1 MKETYR
7 CWAEIDRAA
16 LRHNVKVVRDRIGSA
31 EMLAVVKANAYGHGL
46 VGIAQ
51 TLADEVQL
59 FGVAN
64 LQEALTLRESL
75 PHPIVI
81 LGPATPEERP
91 VIAEHGFIPT
101 ISSLEEAQAF
111 DRLRPVS
118 VNFKIDTGMGRMG
131 VVQNE
136 AREVFRR
143 VAAMANVEIHSIS
156 THMPVSNE
164 DAEYTRDQLVRFQ
177 RIVDQIRAEV
187 PGRYKA
193 HVLQSAGTLA
203 FNQRT
208 FEIVRAGIILYGIS
222 PLPEFREL
230 VKPVM
235 TWKTRI
241 CLVRDVPKGS
251 SISYGRTFIT
261 PRNMRVA
268 TLSAGYADGYPW
280 HLSNRGAAVLV
291 RGKRCPLLGRVT
303 MDLIVIDVSGLD
315 DAQVGAG
322 ARGARE
328 APDPAVLGEPGG
340 ERAAGDARER
350 DLEDQSAADPPALA
364 DPRGGHV
371 EPGGGEVLA
380 EAAAGERAAERGGPR
395 VEILA
400 RVGVD
405 RLVIAA
411 VVAPVADRVADE
423 AAAQPGALR
432 TGRTHLDRAVHG
444 ALVDRGH
451 AGGRVL
457 RGLRAPEVDR

>member
-16 LRHNVKVVRDRIGSA
+16 LRHNAKVVRDRIGSA

-46 VGIAQ
+46 VGVAE
-51 TLADEVQL
+51 TLADEAQL

-91 VIAEHGFIPT
+91 IIAEHGFIPT
-101 ISSLEEAQAF
+101 ISSLEEAAEFSRVTGNPHLNPLPGQGEA
-111 DRLRPVS
+111 DAPPPGEGRHLPI
-118 VNFKIDTGMGRMG
+118 NFKIDTGMGRMG

-136 AREVFRR
+136 AREVFQR
-143 VAAMANVEIHSIS
+143 VAAMANIEIHSIS

-187 PGRYKA
+187 PGNYKA

-203 FNQRT
+203 FNQPS
-208 FEIVRAGIILYGIS
+208 FEIVRAGIMLYGIS
-222 PLPEFREL
+222 PLPEFRKL
-230 VKPVM
+230 LKPVM

-251 SISYGRTFIT
+251 SISYGRTFIA
-261 PRNMRVA
+261 PQNMRVA

-280 HLSNRGAAVLV
+280 HLSNRGAGVLV

-303 MDLIVIDVSGLD
+303 MDLIVIDVSELD
-315 DAQVGAG
+315 EVQVGDDVVLMGRDGSEEIPCSELGEKAGTITWEIVTRIG
-322 ARGARE
+322 ARVR
-328 APDPAVLGEPGG
+328 
-340 ERAAGDARER
+340 
-350 DLEDQSAADPPALA
+350 
-364 DPRGGHV
+364 
-371 EPGGGEVLA
+371 
-380 EAAAGERAAERGGPR
+380 R
-395 VEILA
+395 VYL
-400 RVGVD
+400 
-405 RLVIAA
+405 
-411 VVAPVADRVADE
+411 
-423 AAAQPGALR
+423 
-432 TGRTHLDRAVHG
+432 
-444 ALVDRGH
+444 
-451 AGGRVL
+451 
-457 RGLRAPEVDR
+457 